1 MGHDK
6 QVKKATKVKVIKK
19 ILKAIRELMKDIHE
33 AKDTKFKVKQ
43 ENDPNNLNKR
53 RKMSGTQ
60 MET

>member
-19 ILKAIRELMKDIHE
+19 ILKAIRELMKDIHK

-60 MET
+60 MEA

>member
-1 MGHDK
+1 MN
-6 QVKKATKVKVIKK
+6 VIKK

-33 AKDTKFKVKQ
+33 EKETKFKVKQ

-60 MET
+60 MEA

>member
-6 QVKKATKVKVIKK
+6 RVKKATKVKVIKK
-19 ILKAIRELMKDIHE
+19 TLKAIRELMKDIHE
-33 AKDTKFKVKQ
+33 EKDTKFKVKQ

-60 MET
+60 MEA

>member
-1 MGHDK
+1 MGHEK
-6 QVKKATKVKVIKK
+6 RVKKATKVKVIKK
-19 ILKAIRELMKDIHE
+19 ILKAIRELMKDIHK

-60 MET
+60 MEA